1 MAIGV
6 LTLTG
11 STGWLTAAGW
21 VGEAELASLVHQAG
35 IRRQLQV
42 ERESGPSRVERPS
55 ARSPKAP
62 STLQWRHISAAI
74 TAMRGSTGEPVL
86 RRPAG
91 AGVEPRH
98 GVCAGRRAQHHEGV
112 HVRARR

>member
-42 ERESGPSRVERPS
+42 EREAGPSRVAPVGPLPEGAEHLAVAPHLSGHHRD
-55 ARSPKAP
+55 ARI
-62 STLQWRHISAAI
+62 H
-74 TAMRGSTGEPVL
+74 RGAVL